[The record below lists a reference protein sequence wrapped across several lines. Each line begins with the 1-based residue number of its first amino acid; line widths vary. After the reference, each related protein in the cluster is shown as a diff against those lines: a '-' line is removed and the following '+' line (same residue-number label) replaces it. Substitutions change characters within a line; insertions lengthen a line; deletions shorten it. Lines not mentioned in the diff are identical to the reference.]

1 MLVAVTHILAV
12 ILVAEFMA
20 LVLLAQLNFT
30 VEQILWLDPLL
41 NATAIAVVVV
51 IIVPAAM
58 ARAGLNIAS
67 SREWVQL
74 KSVLIV
80 FGFQALL
87 ALSQPLFFGS
97 LARIEEGL
105 LEGGVFSVLAILG
118 IYLWVLLPE
127 QALVDQ
133 DRRGQVRVP
142 YIAPWLTGLVGYLFA
157 MLLIGL
163 VLLTLSKNQ
172 QQQRYQQLA
181 ERQSSA
187 LSLVHSVL
195 VHEFYNSLQDAL
207 VMSRKADLL
216 GYIEGDEQHAKQV
229 VEQDFQSLVSTRKS
243 YRSIRYFDGA
253 GALIS
258 ATSNTTLKRTGLF
271 YGRGSSDRE
280 LLHDSLALGAGEA
293 SIAPVFQGRSLIPI
307 RVIVPVFDR
316 IGLHQGVLVVELN
329 SDYLISLLAESFG
342 SEHGDLMLL
351 HEGTP
356 SWLTFSDLAGAP
368 LAQLDAA
375 VDWANLDDRPKG
387 AAKLEDLTASFERLR
402 QVPEQV
408 TGINRFFADGGWPEW
423 TLLAVLPDS
432 RLRADSNQT
441 VRLYLLVFGL
451 VALTLSLLALVYTRI
466 YMRQLVV
473 EQRLYNMA
481 HHDALTGLD
490 NRQLFHEKLELEM
503 AHALRDHSLIG
514 LMYMD
519 LDRFKP
525 INDHYGHEVGDK
537 ALCEVARRLRPVLR
551 SSDSLARI
559 GGDEF
564 AVILPNISDEH
575 ELEHIASRLVST
587 LDTKLD
593 LQGNRCQL
601 GLSIGICH
609 CRGELS
615 TEEFIRRADHAMYA
629 AKQESGNGFRLARS
643 TFDSDSAEVQ
653 GQAESD

>member
-1 MLVAVTHILAV
+1 M
-12 ILVAEFMA
+12 
-20 LVLLAQLNFT
+20 
-30 VEQILWLDPLL
+30 
-41 NATAIAVVVV
+41 VVVV
-51 IIVPAAM
+51 VVPAALT
-58 ARAGLNIAS
+58 RSGLNIAN

-74 KSVLIV
+74 KSALVV

-97 LARIEEGL
+97 LTLIEGGL
-105 LEGGVFSVLAILG
+105 LKGGLFSSLATLG

-133 DRRGQVRVP
+133 DRRGQVRIP
-142 YIAPWLTGLVGYLFA
+142 YIAPWLTGITGYFFV
-157 MLLIGL
+157 MLLVGL
-163 VLLTLSKNQ
+163 VLLTLSKGQ
-172 QQQRYQQLA
+172 QQQRYQQIA

-195 VHEFYNSLQDAL
+195 VHEFYNSLQDVL
-207 VMSRKADLL
+207 VMSRKVGLL
-216 GYIEGDEQHAKQV
+216 GYIEGDDRHAKQA
-229 VEQDFQSLVSTRKS
+229 VEQDFKSMVSTRKS
-243 YRSIRYFDGA
+243 YHSIRYFDGN

-258 ATSNTTLKRTGLF
+258 ATSNTTLQRTGLF
-271 YGRGSSDRE
+271 YGRPASDQK
-280 LLHDSLALGAGEA
+280 LLHDSQALGTGEA
-293 SIAPVFQGRSLIPI
+293 TIAPVFKGRALVPI
-307 RVIVPVFDR
+307 RMVAPVFDR

-342 SEHGDLMLL
+342 REHGDLMLL
-351 HEGTP
+351 HDGTP
-356 SWLTFSDLAGAP
+356 SWLTFSDLAGAS

-375 VDWANLDDRPKG
+375 VDWARQDERLKG
-387 AAKLEDLTASFERLR
+387 AAKRKDLTASFQRLL
-402 QVPEQV
+402 QVTEQV

-441 VRLYLLVFGL
+441 ARLYLRVFGL
-451 VALTLSLLALVYTRI
+451 VALALGLLVLAYTRI

-473 EQRLYNMA
+473 EQKIYKMA
-481 HHDALTGLD
+481 HHDGLTGLD

-537 ALCEVARRLRPVLR
+537 ALCEVARRLRPALR

-564 AVILPNISDEH
+564 AVILPNISGEH
-575 ELEHIASRLVST
+575 ELEHIASRLVAT
-587 LDTKLD
+587 LDTQLD
-593 LQGNRCQL
+593 LLGNRCQI
-601 GLSIGICH
+601 GISIGISQ

-615 TEEFIRRADHAMYA
+615 AEEFIRRADHAMYA
-629 AKQESGNGFRLARS
+629 AKEESGPGFRLARS
-643 TFDSDSAEVQ
+643 DFDSDSVEM
-653 GQAESD
+653 